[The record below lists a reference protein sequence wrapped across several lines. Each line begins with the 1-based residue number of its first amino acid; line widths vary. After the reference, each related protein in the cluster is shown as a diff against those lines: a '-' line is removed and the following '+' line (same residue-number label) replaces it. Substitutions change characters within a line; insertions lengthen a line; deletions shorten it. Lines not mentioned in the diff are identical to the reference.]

1 MAQTLRHERISLPQQ
16 ARSRGTMQRVL
27 KTLLAMLETRPFNE
41 ITIAD
46 LARRAD
52 AAVTSIYARFED
64 KRALLL
70 AAHQLHSEEVIEQ
83 IDRAFG
89 PSHLQSASVPE
100 VVETALVQAMK
111 TFSRRKNLHRA
122 VLAAADPDVALRA
135 AEMIRHFSQRVTQ
148 LIRGKL
154 RGLDD
159 QELERRTDFALRAAM
174 AVMQQRIIFGD
185 VEPSRFALSERELQS
200 RLLAMILA
208 VLRAPLDH

>member
-1 MAQTLRHERISLPQQ
+1 
-16 ARSRGTMQRVL
+16 MQRVL

-83 IDRAFG
+83 IDRAFD

-100 VVETALVQAMK
+100 VIEAALVQAMK

-148 LIRGKL
+148 LIQGKL

-159 QELERRTDFALRAAM
+159 EEVARRTDFALAGRDGRYAAAHYFRKCRA
-174 AVMQQRIIFGD
+174 VPIR
-185 VEPSRFALSERELQS
+185 S
-200 RLLAMILA
+200 
-208 VLRAPLDH
+208 LRARTAIAIARDDPGRSAGAARSMTRTSK